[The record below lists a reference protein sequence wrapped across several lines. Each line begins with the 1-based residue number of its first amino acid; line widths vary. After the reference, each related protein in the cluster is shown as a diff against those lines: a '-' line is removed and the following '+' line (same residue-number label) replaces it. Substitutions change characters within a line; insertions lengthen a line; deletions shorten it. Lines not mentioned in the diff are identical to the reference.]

1 MPAAELHLYDIAFLA
16 GGPDRVV
23 DTALVVLVCAGKV
36 RIHSPGHL
44 ATADLVRRHP
54 VEAAVLDAV
63 GPTGHRSVDTVRWR
77 LRDDDRLLD
86 VGRRLREAGLLGRT
100 GAALRILRGD
110 RRALAR
116 TRAGSRTL
124 RALREQSATGDPE
137 MLRVALGGRAA
148 MTDAAGRNLRAPRDG
163 ADPPAAR
170 PPVAGHRPQRST
182 AGRLPHGRARCRGRR
197 LRPLRGPRPL
207 GPRLS
212 HRPAYPPPP
221 PATAQ

>member
-124 RALREQSATGDPE
+124 RALREQPATGDPE

-148 MTDAAGRNLRAPRDG
+148 MTDAALRAGIFERPGTALIPQRPGHRSRAIDHS
-163 ADPPAAR
+163 DPQLAAYRTGGPAA
-170 PPVAGHRPQRST
+170 T
-182 AGRLPHGRARCRGRR
+182 AGGFALFEGTG
-197 LRPLRGPRPL
+197 L
-207 GPRLS
+207 
-212 HRPAYPPPP
+212 
-221 PATAQ
+221 